1 MPTVTLGGVV
11 PIYGIVPV
19 IQPGELVSIYGTNL
33 AAAPTTWNGD
43 FPTSLGSTSVTIDG
57 KPGYLW
63 YVSSTQINLQA
74 PDDMTT
80 GLVAVVVN
88 TPGGSST
95 TTVSLAPFAPSF
107 CLLDGKHVAGEIARP
122 NGTGAYGNGSY
133 DVVGPTGS
141 SLGYPTVA
149 AKAGDAV
156 ALFVVG
162 LGPTSPP
169 VPSGQAFSGAANVAN
184 PVSVFI
190 NGVSVTP
197 SFAGLIEAGLYQV
210 NVTIP
215 GGLGT
220 GDVPLQISAGGVLT
234 PTGVVIS
241 LQ

>member
-1 MPTVTLGGVV
+1 MFSKVT
-11 PIYGIVPV
+11 
-19 IQPGELVSIYGTNL
+19 
-33 AAAPTTWNGD
+33 
-43 FPTSLGSTSVTIDG
+43 
-57 KPGYLW
+57 
-63 YVSSTQINLQA
+63 
-74 PDDMTT
+74 
-80 GLVAVVVN
+80 
-88 TPGGSST
+88 
-95 TTVSLAPFAPSF
+95 LAPFAPSF